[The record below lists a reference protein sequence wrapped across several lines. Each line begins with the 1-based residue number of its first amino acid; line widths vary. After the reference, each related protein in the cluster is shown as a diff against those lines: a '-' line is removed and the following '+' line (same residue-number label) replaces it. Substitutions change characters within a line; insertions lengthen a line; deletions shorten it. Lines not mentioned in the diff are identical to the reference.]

1 MRLTCILVTLI
12 AVYLKLGVVH
22 SPCLCFGWT
31 LAPAV
36 NGLCD
41 FFESQGWS
49 WLVFPNSSG
58 VQWGRH

>member
-36 NGLCD
+36 NGVCD

-49 WLVFPNSSG
+49 
-58 VQWGRH
+58 